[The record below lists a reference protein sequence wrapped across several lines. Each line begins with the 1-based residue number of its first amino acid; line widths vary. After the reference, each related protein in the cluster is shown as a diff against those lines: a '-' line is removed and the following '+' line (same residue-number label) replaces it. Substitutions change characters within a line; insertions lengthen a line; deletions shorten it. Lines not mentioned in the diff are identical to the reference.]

1 MRHRSPVF
9 GIAALAAVL
18 AFPAVRASATAAA
31 EPASD
36 VMKSMQQAK
45 QTAYQLRQNADT
57 LHAITRGG
65 GHSWQSHSW
74 YLNAAREDVN
84 RLGKM
89 LADLEGM
96 KARGTGTQQVAIERI
111 RPQLVATANALTNA
125 IDLLNDQPH
134 NAYFPEYREAVQ
146 TVSEQGDSLHQTL
159 DAVLDYEA
167 AKFRLNG
174 LELLPWESGT

>member
-1 MRHRSPVF
+1 MRP
-9 GIAALAAVL
+9 
-18 AFPAVRASATAAA
+18 RASR
-31 EPASD
+31 
-36 VMKSMQQAK
+36 KSARWAQEACQISE
-45 QTAYQLRQNADT
+45 R
-57 LHAITRGG
+57 H
-65 GHSWQSHSW
+65 
-74 YLNAAREDVN
+74 AARIVKLAVGTLRYESRKVPVN

-96 KARGTGTQQVAIERI
+96 KARGTGTQQVAIERM

-125 IDLLNDQPH
+125 IDLLNDRPY
-134 NAYFPEYREAVQ
+134 NAYFAEYREAVQ

-167 AKFRLNG
+167 AKFRLNS